1 VPGAAQQD
9 PIRTRHRQVIDA
21 ATVLAYQQSE
31 YRVHGSVPI
40 ILQVGVRSAQLAIL
54 QQVHRTDC
62 SAFVTACNPLGV
74 LIDDAV
80 NTQRQEA
87 LAAEI
92 SRLGHI
98 AIGGLGQHPTGQWP
112 AEPSF
117 LVLGLSRAG
126 AQQLGRQFEQNAVL
140 WANADATPQ
149 LLLLR

>member
-1 VPGAAQQD
+1 
-9 PIRTRHRQVIDA
+9 VIDA
-21 ATVLAYQQSE
+21 ATLLAYQQTE

-54 QQVHRTDC
+54 HQVHRTDC
-62 SAFVTACNPLGV
+62 SAFVSACNPLGV
-74 LIDDAV
+74 LIDDAA

-87 LAAEI
+87 LAAQI

-98 AIGGLGQHPTGQWP
+98 AIAGIGQHPTGTWP

-126 AQQLGRQFEQNAVL
+126 AQQLGRKFEQNAIL
-140 WANADATPQ
+140 WANAAAIPE